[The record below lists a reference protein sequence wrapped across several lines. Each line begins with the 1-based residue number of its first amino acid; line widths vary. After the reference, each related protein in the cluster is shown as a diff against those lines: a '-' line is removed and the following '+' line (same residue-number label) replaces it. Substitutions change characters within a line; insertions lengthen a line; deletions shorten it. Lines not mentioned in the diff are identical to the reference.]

1 MKLESS
7 PSTAQDASVR
17 LKVLL
22 VDDNATFLA
31 TVSKTLGLLPN
42 ITVVGQALGGAQ
54 ALALAQQLHPDLM
67 LLDIVMPGMT
77 GLEVAQAMQA
87 WDTAP
92 KVLFLTM
99 HDNDAYRA
107 AAKKMGALGLVGKAN
122 FVADLL
128 PILLSLSPVGMEATP

>member
-1 MKLESS
+1 MKLDTSHRTE
-7 PSTAQDASVR
+7 PGAGAR

-31 TVSKTLGLLPN
+31 TVSKTLGMLPN
-42 ITVVGQALGGAQ
+42 VTVVGKALGGAQ
-54 ALALAQQLHPDLM
+54 ALAMARQLHPDLL
-67 LLDIVMPGMT
+67 LLDIVMPDMT

-87 WDTAP
+87 WDSAP

-99 HDNDAYRA
+99 HDNDAYRT
-107 AAKKMGALGLVGKAN
+107 AAKKLGALGLVGKAN

-128 PILLSLSPVGMEATP
+128 PIMASLSLVGEGAAS

>member
-7 PSTAQDASVR
+7 PATAQNAGAR

-22 VDDNATFLA
+22 VDDNPTFLA
-31 TVSKTLGLLPN
+31 TVSKTLGLLPRV
-42 ITVVGQALGGAQ
+42 TVVGQALDGAQ
-54 ALALAQQLHPDLM
+54 ALAMAQRLQPDLM

-77 GLEVAQAMQA
+77 GLEVAQTMQA
-87 WDTAP
+87 WASAP

-99 HDNDAYRA
+99 HDNDAYRT
-107 AAKKMGALGLVGKAN
+107 AAKKLGALGLVGKAN

-128 PILLSLSPVGMEATP
+128 PILLSLSPVGVEVAP

>member
-7 PSTAQDASVR
+7 PATAQDAGAR
-17 LKVLL
+17 LTVLL

-31 TVSKTLGLLPN
+31 TVSKTLGMLPKV
-42 ITVVGQALGGAQ
+42 TVVGQALDGAQ

-107 AAKKMGALGLVGKAN
+107 AAKKLGALGLVGKAN

-128 PILLSLSPVGMEATP
+128 PILLSLSPVGVEVAP

>member
-7 PSTAQDASVR
+7 PATAQNAGAR

-22 VDDNATFLA
+22 VDDNPTFLA
-31 TVSKTLGLLPN
+31 TVSKTLGLLPRV
-42 ITVVGQALGGAQ
+42 TVVGQALDGAQ
-54 ALALAQQLHPDLM
+54 ALAMAQRLQPDLM

-87 WDTAP
+87 WHTAP

-107 AAKKMGALGLVGKAN
+107 AAKKLGALGLVGKAN

-128 PILLSLSPVGMEATP
+128 PILLSLSPVGLEAAP

>member
-1 MKLESS
+1 MKLDTS
-7 PSTAQDASVR
+7 PSQAPGAGAR

-22 VDDNATFLA
+22 VDDNPTFLA
-31 TVSKTLGLLPN
+31 TVSKTLGLLP
-42 ITVVGQALGGAQ
+42 TVKVVGKALDGAQ
-54 ALALAQQLHPDLM
+54 ALAMAQRLQPDLM

-77 GLEVAQAMQA
+77 GLEVAQTMQA
-87 WDTAP
+87 WLSAP

-107 AAKKMGALGLVGKAN
+107 AAKKLGALGLVGKAN

-128 PILLSLSPVGMEATP
+128 PIISSLSPVGGEVAP